1 MNKEDILRIN
11 ELAQKQKA
19 GTLNKVEAAEQAAL
33 RRQYIAEFRASMQ
46 ATLDSVLV
54 EQEDGTYEPLEK
66 KEEDVLKVTKIK
78 EDLQ

>member
-11 ELAQKQKA
+11 ELAKKQKA
-19 GTLNKVEAAEQAAL
+19 YGLNKVEEAEQASL

-54 EQEDGTYEPLEK
+54 EQADGTYEPLEK
-66 KEEDVLKVTKIK
+66 KVIEPDKTAKIIEERL
-78 EDLQ
+78 